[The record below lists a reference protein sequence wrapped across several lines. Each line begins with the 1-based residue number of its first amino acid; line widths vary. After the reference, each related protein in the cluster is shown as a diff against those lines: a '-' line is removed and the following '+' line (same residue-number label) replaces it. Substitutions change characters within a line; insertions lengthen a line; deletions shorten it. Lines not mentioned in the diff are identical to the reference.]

1 MLSSKIQN
9 FFITVRGRERALTDK
24 QKNLFSNLDKYKLD
38 FSLLKKDKK
47 YKGSKLFFEIGFG
60 SGDIIY
66 KQAKLNP
73 NDLFIG
79 VEYYRK
85 GITQLI
91 ERIENNNIENIKILH
106 GDARK
111 VLMDIPD
118 NTFEE
123 IWLFF
128 PDPWPKNRHE
138 KRRFIQLDMIETL
151 ASKIKKNG
159 KLLISSD
166 NKNYIAWTLSLFFM
180 KDCFNWL
187 AQSPGDWRHPSNDYF
202 GSRYEKK
209 GIKSK
214 REPYFLK
221 FQKSNNNS

>member
-1 MLSSKIQN
+1 MQLNKIQKN
-9 FFITVRGRERALTDK
+9 IITVRGRERSLTIK
-24 QKNLFSNLDKYKLD
+24 QKNLFANLEKYKLD
-38 FSLLKKDKK
+38 FSSLHNDKNNK
-47 YKGSKLFFEIGFG
+47 ERKLFFEIGFG

-73 NDLFIG
+73 NNIYIG

-85 GITQLI
+85 GIAQLI
-91 ERIENNNIENIKILH
+91 EKIENDSIKNIKILH

-111 VLMDIPD
+111 ILMDIPNEIFD
-118 NTFEE
+118 E

-128 PDPWPKNRHE
+128 PDPWPKKRHE
-138 KRRFIQLDMIETL
+138 KRRFIQLDMIDEL
-151 ASKIKKNG
+151 RSKIKKNG

-166 NKNYIAWTLSLFFM
+166 DKNYIAWTLSLFFM
-180 KDCFNWL
+180 NNSFDWIAKNPD
-187 AQSPGDWRHPSNDYF
+187 DWRHPSNNYF

-209 GIKSK
+209 RIKSE

-221 FQKSNNNS
+221 FRKI

>member
-1 MLSSKIQN
+1 MPSSKIQKN
-9 FFITVRGRERALTDK
+9 IITVRGRERSLTIK
-24 QKNLFSNLDKYKLD
+24 QKNLFTNLGKYKLD

-47 YKGSKLFFEIGFG
+47 YKGSKLFLEIGFG

-91 ERIENNNIENIKILH
+91 EKIENNNIENIKILH

-111 VLMDIPD
+111 ILMDIPD
-118 NTFEE
+118 GIFEE

-138 KRRFIQLDMIETL
+138 KRRFIQLDMIDTL
-151 ASKIKKNG
+151 ASKIKKDG

-166 NKNYIAWTLSLFFM
+166 DKNYIAWTLSLLFM
-180 KDCFNWL
+180 KNCFSWL
-187 AQSPGDWRHPSNDYF
+187 ALGPSDWRLPNNDYF

-209 GIKSK
+209 GIKND
-214 REPYFLK
+214 RDPYFLK
-221 FQKSNNNS
+221 FQKI